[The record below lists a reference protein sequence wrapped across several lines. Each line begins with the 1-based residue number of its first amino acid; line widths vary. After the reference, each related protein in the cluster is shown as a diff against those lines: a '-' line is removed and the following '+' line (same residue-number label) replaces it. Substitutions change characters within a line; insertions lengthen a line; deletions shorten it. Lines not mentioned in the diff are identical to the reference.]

1 MMTTT
6 QGFGQHDDEGPLT
19 RHRRGPTP
27 RLDARAALVIGWNRH
42 ADSVT
47 AVRYAAGLARL
58 LDAHLHVVHIVDLD
72 DEPLDPDA
80 PNWEEQFD
88 ATVDDAALEAR
99 RILDAVPA
107 SWTYHSGHGSAAE
120 LLATVSDRYGALMVV
135 IGSPRGGFMSYVD
148 SVVGQSVA
156 RRMLG
161 QRRVPL
167 LVVPSGVDVDT
178 VFPGQA

>member
-1 MMTTT
+1 M
-6 QGFGQHDDEGPLT
+6 
-19 RHRRGPTP
+19 
-27 RLDARAALVIGWNRH
+27 
-42 ADSVT
+42 
-47 AVRYAAGLARL
+47 
-58 LDAHLHVVHIVDLD
+58 
-72 DEPLDPDA
+72 
-80 PNWEEQFD
+80 
-88 ATVDDAALEAR
+88 
-99 RILDAVPA
+99 
-107 SWTYHSGHGSAAE
+107 
-120 LLATVSDRYGALMVV
+120 SDRYGALMVV